1 MYDILIVGG
10 GPAGL
15 TAAIYGLRAGKTV
28 LVVEKGGFGGQIAFS
43 PKVENIPG
51 TKLISGAEFADQLT
65 EQAMALGADVELE
78 TVTGVE
84 KLDGFFRVETEEG
97 SSFEAKAV
105 ILALGVK
112 HRMLGLPGEEE
123 LIGHGISFCA
133 VCDGA
138 FYEGQEVAMIGGG
151 NSALQEALL
160 LSEVC
165 KKVTVVQNL
174 ADFTGEKKLA
184 ELLIQKENVQ
194 VYFSTVVAGYKSENG
209 DLTGLRLHNEVSGEE
224 FDLEDHRGQVVV
236 LNFWYTECS
245 SCVKEL
251 PHFYDVA
258 REYGDK
264 LTIIAIHVE
273 QSYMEGKVT
282 DWINTDQRADPKWND
297 GTMLIG
303 WDDGLEC
310 QKGFGI
316 QACPVTVVIDGDGV
330 ITSIINGGMK
340 RQELVDEVEKA
351 LNN

>member
-1 MYDILIVGG
+1 MHDILIVGG

-28 LVVEKGGFGGQIAFS
+28 LVIEKGGFGGQIAFS

-84 KLDGFFRVETEEG
+84 KLADHFRVDTEEG
-97 SSFEAKAV
+97 SSYEAKSV

-174 ADFTGEKKLA
+174 ADFTGERKLA
-184 ELLIQKENVQ
+184 DALLQKDNVT
-194 VYFSTVVAGYKSENG
+194 VHFSTLVAGYKAENG
-209 DLTGLRLHNEVSGEE
+209 NLTGLQLRKESGEE
-224 FDLEDHRGQVVV
+224 FEISVDGAFLAVGLEPRNGAFAHMAKTNAWGYFDSAEDCLTETAGLFVAGDCRSKRIRQVVTASADGAV
-236 LNFWYTECS
+236 AAMAACS
-245 SCVKEL
+245 YL
-251 PHFYDVA
+251 
-258 REYGDK
+258 
-264 LTIIAIHVE
+264 E
-273 QSYMEGKVT
+273 Q
-282 DWINTDQRADPKWND
+282 
-297 GTMLIG
+297 
-303 WDDGLEC
+303 
-310 QKGFGI
+310 
-316 QACPVTVVIDGDGV
+316 
-330 ITSIINGGMK
+330 
-340 RQELVDEVEKA
+340 
-351 LNN
+351 